1 MKKQARQ
8 FESVKALC
16 LFSGSLDSALALR
29 MTAEQGVKTAGI
41 YFVSP
46 FSFPSPSSSGDPGA
60 EFKKNCAAA
69 GFDLTVAD
77 VADEWLRFLGSEL
90 SASCS
95 PASLKIISQTF
106 IIRKA
111 AEFVKSEGFS
121 FLVTGEAV
129 RRHLPGFKRDDLKEI
144 AKKSGLREL
153 VLRPL
158 SARILPL
165 TAPER
170 RGWLRR
176 KHLGAISDE
185 SALSRIALAEAL
197 GLDPNDCPGAPKS
210 PSDAKLAEKIG
221 NYLNRTP
228 KENLRPDD
236 LRLTLASKAFRLP
249 GGSLLAVARNPEEG
263 AAMKLRILPG
273 DLLATP
279 VGGGGPAGLL
289 RGAEGKDEIELA
301 AAVFR
306 KYCSKKNPPAKIRF
320 ASGANNAELSVEA
333 TPASEET
340 LRAWRL

>member
-8 FESVKALC
+8 SESVKALC
-16 LFSGSLDSALALR
+16 LFSGSLDSALALK

-46 FSFPSPSSSGDPGA
+46 FSFPSPSPSGDHEA
-60 EFKKNCAAA
+60 ALKKFCAANS
-69 GFDLTVAD
+69 FDLTVAD
-77 VADEWLRFLGSEL
+77 VADEWLRFLVSAP

-95 PASLKIISQTF
+95 PALLKISSQTF

-111 AEFVKSEGFS
+111 AEYVKSEGFS

-158 SARILPL
+158 SARLLPI

-170 RGWLRR
+170 RGWLKR
-176 KHLGAISDE
+176 KLLCSISDE
-185 SALSRIALAEAL
+185 RALSRIALAEAL
-197 GLDPNDCPGAPKS
+197 GLDPNDCPKAPKS
-210 PSDAKLAEKIG
+210 PSDAKLAEKIW

-228 KENLRPDD
+228 KENLRSDD

-249 GGSLLAVARNPEEG
+249 NGSLLAVARNPAEE
-263 AAMKLRILPG
+263 AAIKSRSLPG
-273 DLLATP
+273 DLLATA
-279 VGGGGPAGLL
+279 VGGVGPAGLL
-289 RGAEGKDEIELA
+289 RGAEGKDDIELA
-301 AAVFR
+301 AALFL
-306 KYCSKKNPPAKIRF
+306 KYCSKKNPPGKIRF
-320 ASGANNAELSVEA
+320 ASGANNAEFSVEA
-333 TPASEET
+333 TPASEEA

>member
-1 MKKQARQ
+1 MKQQARQ
-8 FESVKALC
+8 SEFVKALC
-16 LFSGSLDSALALR
+16 LFSGSLDSALAIR
-29 MTAEQGVKTAGI
+29 MTSEQGVKTAGI

-46 FSFPSPSSSGDPGA
+46 FSFPSGDH
-60 EFKKNCAAA
+60 AAA
-69 GFDLTVAD
+69 LKKFCSVNGFDLTVAD
-77 VADEWLRFLGSEL
+77 VAGEWLRFLVSAP
-90 SASCS
+90 SASYS
-95 PASLKIISQTF
+95 PASIKINSQTF

-111 AEFVKSEGFS
+111 AEYLKSESFS

-158 SARILPL
+158 SARLLPI

-170 RGWLRR
+170 RGWLKR
-176 KHLGAISDE
+176 KLLCAISDE
-185 SALSRIALAEAL
+185 SPLSRIALAKSL

-210 PSDAKLAEKIG
+210 LSDAKLAEKIG

-228 KENLRPDD
+228 KQNLRADD

-249 GGSLLAVARNPEEG
+249 GGSLLAVARNPAEG
-263 AAMKLRILPG
+263 AAMKSRILSG
-273 DLLATP
+273 DLLATA
-279 VGGGGPAGLL
+279 VGGIGPAGLL
-289 RGAEGKDEIELA
+289 RGAEGKDDIELA
-301 AAVFR
+301 AALFL
-306 KYCSKKNPPAKIRF
+306 KYCSKKNPPDKIRF